1 VTDLRSHSS
10 WLRRRNCIVSSHSN
24 RPRPGKSESA
34 FSADFL
40 ITARSN
46 AAKSRGLYPPDA
58 TRIAVKVLNLY
69 RLENRF
75 EKRAHVVLTP
85 AHVPVFFGIP
95 HRLLST
101 WVQAAVRLF
110 GEMPILRI

>member
-46 AAKSRGLYPPDA
+46 AANHAAFIRPMQLESLSKS
-58 TRIAVKVLNLY
+58 
-69 RLENRF
+69 
-75 EKRAHVVLTP
+75 
-85 AHVPVFFGIP
+85 
-95 HRLLST
+95 
-101 WVQAAVRLF
+101 
-110 GEMPILRI
+110 